1 MTIST
6 SAENTQLPAVLRGF
20 DLTDQAGYADGL
32 PYGLFARLRR
42 EAPLLYH
49 PPGHTADGEGFW
61 VLTRHAD
68 ITFVTTDPAFSAQGG
83 GGRKGGGTHLDDMP
97 VGVHAG
103 VLLPMMDNPRHDAIK
118 HLLTP
123 AVTGAAVARLEERL
137 RSVARSLVDDA
148 VRRGRAD
155 FVEDVSVP
163 FALRAMALLLGVPET
178 DWDLLTGWV
187 RSVLGF
193 TNRRTGEPDASS
205 MATFG
210 AMQQYFTDFV
220 AARRST
226 PGDDL
231 GALLAAGDLPAESGL
246 PPLTD
251 AERAGNA
258 ALFLVTGFE
267 QPRNTIAAGV
277 QAFAEF
283 PEQWAALRAD
293 RSLLPTAVEE
303 ILRWAPANPYNR
315 RTAVRDVRMH
325 GRLIRAGEK
334 VTVWWPSANRD
345 EAVYEHPD
353 RFDVRR
359 RVNPHVSFGHGTHYC
374 LGDDVGRLL
383 IRMVLE
389 ALLDRAEEI
398 RPAGRVR
405 WGANNKHTVLLDLP
419 VEFTTHSEGNPS

>member
-1 MTIST
+1 MTTETT
-6 SAENTQLPAVLRGF
+6 SHQLPEVLGGF
-20 DLTDQAGYADGL
+20 DLTDQSGYAAGL
-32 PYGLFARLRR
+32 PYDLFARLRR

-49 PPGHTADGEGFW
+49 PPGHSADGEGFW

-68 ITFVTTDPAFSAQGG
+68 IAFVTTDPAFSAQGG

-123 AVTGAAVARLEERL
+123 AVTGRAVAALEERL
-137 RSVARSLVDDA
+137 RGLASDLVADAVARGNA
-148 VRRGRAD
+148 E

-163 FALRAMALLLGVPET
+163 FALRAMAVLLGVPET
-178 DWDLLTGWV
+178 DWELLTGWV
-187 RSVLGF
+187 REVLGF
-193 TNRRTGEPDASS
+193 TNRRTGEPDARS
-205 MATFG
+205 AAVFR
-210 AMQQYFTDFV
+210 AMQEYFVEFV
-220 AARRST
+220 AARRGT

-231 GALLAAGDLPAESGL
+231 GALISAGDLPPATGL

-277 QAFAEF
+277 QAFTEF
-283 PEQWAALRAD
+283 PDQWRLLRED
-293 RSLLPTAVEE
+293 RALLPGAVEE

-325 GRLIRAGEK
+325 GETVRAGDK

-345 EAVYEHPD
+345 EAVYDEPD

-359 RVNPHVSFGHGTHYC
+359 TVNPHVSFGHGPHYC
-374 LGDDVGRLL
+374 LGDEVGRLL

-389 ALLDRAEEI
+389 ELLDRAHEI
-398 RPAGRVR
+398 RPAGPVR

-419 VEFTTHSEGNPS
+419 VEFTADSQGTPS